1 MNRDIAAGR
10 WKQIVGKA
18 KAASRRLTDDESA
31 GAEDCAGRLAGLI
44 RKRHGRPCAEAELAV
59 RRFFANN
66 RDF

>member
-1 MNRDIAAGR
+1 VNRDIAAGR
-10 WKQIVGKA
+10 WKQIVGKE
-18 KAASRRLTDDESA
+18 KAASCRLTDDEPA

-44 RKRHGRPCAEAELAV
+44 RKRHGCPRAEAELAV